1 MTEIRK
7 HQIYD
12 EEQIRK
18 QKCIDEFCLLDDEFM
33 SEFFEGRP
41 ECIELVLQI
50 ILDKPDLKVK
60 EVHTQVTLANING
73 KSVRLDV
80 VAEDSL
86 GKNYDVEIQRENK
99 GAISKRSRCHS
110 SMIDAK
116 TIKKGIVYNDIRDSY
131 VIFVTEKDIF
141 GLGKPLYHIERMI
154 LETKELF
161 NDGAHIIYANGAYR
175 DDTPLGKLMHDFACK
190 DPIEMNYK
198 VLANRSKE
206 LKGTEEGGKAM
217 GKALEENGEFIE
229 KRAKIENSKEIA
241 RNFLSTGNI
250 SIELIAKN
258 TGLTVEEVKEL
269 EEDITVK

>member
-18 QKCIDEFCLLDDEFM
+18 QKCIEEFCLLDDEFM

-41 ECIELVLQI
+41 KCIELVLQI
-50 ILDKPDLKVK
+50 ILAKPDLKVK
-60 EVHTQVTLANING
+60 EVHTQVTFANING

-80 VAEDSL
+80 VAEDSS

-99 GAISKRSRCHS
+99 GAISKRARCHS
-110 SMIDAK
+110 SMIDSK
-116 TIKKGIVYNDIRDSY
+116 TIKKGTDYNNIRDSY

-141 GLGKPLYHIERMI
+141 GLGKPLYHIERII
-154 LETKELF
+154 LEVNELF

-190 DPIEMNYK
+190 DPSEMNYK
-198 VLANRSKE
+198 MLADRSKE
-206 LKGTEEGGKAM
+206 
-217 GKALEENGEFIE
+217 
-229 KRAKIENSKEIA
+229 
-241 RNFLSTGNI
+241 
-250 SIELIAKN
+250 
-258 TGLTVEEVKEL
+258 
-269 EEDITVK
+269 

>member
-60 EVHTQVTLANING
+60 EVHTQVTFANING

-80 VAEDSL
+80 VAEDSS

-99 GAISKRSRCHS
+99 GAISKRARCHS

-198 VLANRSKE
+198 ILANRSKE

-217 GKALEENGEFIE
+217 GKALEEYGEFIE